1 MILVSGGAGY
11 IGSNTIIALSEMGFD
26 NILSVDNF
34 MNSNADSYE
43 RLSQIIGKKIAS
55 VECDLANREAC
66 LALFDA
72 YEIEGIIHFA
82 ALKSV
87 PESVEKPNL
96 YFRNNLN
103 SLNNLLE
110 ACKLKQ
116 INKFIFSSSCTVY
129 GSPEE
134 LPVSEKSPL
143 AQAESPYGLTKQ
155 MGEMMIENFCKI
167 NPHFK
172 AISLRYFNPAGAHES
187 GKIGE
192 TITDRPSSLVPILAQ
207 QAAGIRDKITVF
219 GDDYQTPDG
228 SCIRDYIHVSD
239 IAEAHVMAYEFLSR
253 MDVNYEVFNLGSGDG
268 NSTLEVVK
276 TFENENQL
284 KLNYEIGPRRAGDVE
299 KIFASNAK
307 ARKLLGWQP
316 KRDLKAIVSS
326 AWKWQKNSPDA
337 NQ

>member
-11 IGSNTIIALSEMGFD
+11 IGSNTIIALFEMGYMD
-26 NILSVDNF
+26 ILSADNF
-34 MNSNADSYE
+34 MNSNADNYK
-43 RLSQIIGKKIAS
+43 RLEEITGRPIKN
-55 VECDLANREAC
+55 VECDLADRDAC
-66 LALFDA
+66 LRLFD
-72 YEIEGIIHFA
+72 EHQIDGVIHFA

-87 PESVEKPNL
+87 PESVDKPNL
-96 YFRNNLN
+96 YYRNNLN

-110 ACKLKQ
+110 ACKQHQ

-134 LPVSEKSPL
+134 LPVSELSPL
-143 AQAESPYGLTKQ
+143 AEAESPYGLTKQ

-167 NPHFK
+167 NPEFK

-207 QAAGIRDKITVF
+207 QAAGIRDKVTVF
-219 GDDYQTPDG
+219 GSDYLTPDG

-239 IAEAHVMAYEFLSR
+239 IAEAHVLAYEFLSA
-253 MDVNYEVFNLGSGDG
+253 MEGNYEVFNLGSGNG
-268 NSTLEVVK
+268 NSTLEVVHA
-276 TFENENQL
+276 FEAENNL

-299 KIFASNAK
+299 KIFASNKKAK
-307 ARKLLGWQP
+307 KLLGWQP
-316 KRDLKAIVSS
+316 KRNLKKIVSS